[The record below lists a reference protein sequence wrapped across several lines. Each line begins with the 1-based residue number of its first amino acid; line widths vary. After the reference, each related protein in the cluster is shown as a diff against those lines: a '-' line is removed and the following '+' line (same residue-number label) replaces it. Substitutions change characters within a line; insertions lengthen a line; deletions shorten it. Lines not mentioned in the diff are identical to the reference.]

1 MWLFQ
6 TGDLAVG
13 TLGKQYFEI
22 KLNTFKAVNLMYIIC
37 SFQLNLSF
45 NIFKKVN
52 LYYYFELDNLEEF
65 VIPN

>member
-22 KLNTFKAVNLMYIIC
+22 KLNTFEAVNLMYIIC